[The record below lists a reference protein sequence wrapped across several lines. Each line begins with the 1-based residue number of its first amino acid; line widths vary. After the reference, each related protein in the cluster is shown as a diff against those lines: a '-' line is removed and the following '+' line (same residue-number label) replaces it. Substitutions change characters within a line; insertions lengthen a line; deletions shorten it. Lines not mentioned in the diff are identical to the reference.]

1 MRILI
6 VDDNEMVRRGV
17 SELLS
22 SRPAWQVCGHAGDG
36 KEAVRKARELRPD
49 IILLDISMPGANGLD
64 VARVLRHEMP
74 KAKIVIMSQHDPIQV
89 LPRVLEVGAHACV
102 DKDNLE
108 TDLLPAIES
117 LGKPGAKADGDK
129 WVAEEKYPA

>member
-1 MRILI
+1 MDFMQILI

-49 IILLDISMPGANGLD
+49 IVLLDISMPGANGLD
-64 VARVLRHEMP
+64 VVHTLRHEMP
-74 KAKIVIMSQHDPIQV
+74 ETKIVIMSQHDPILV
-89 LPRVLEVGAHACV
+89 LPRALEAGAHACV
-102 DKDNLE
+102 DKDRLS
-108 TDLLPAIES
+108 TDLLPTIECLVKNS
-117 LGKPGAKADGDK
+117 NATFS
-129 WVAEEKYPA
+129 